1 MRETVIS
8 LDQNEVASIYR
19 FGVSILPRNALPSQT
34 QKGENMRTEYK
45 NLNGESGIEAYEIH
59 EDNNAIDIEYA
70 NGGVYTYYRANLGDI
85 HFNVICELAVAGA
98 GLNAYLNRLRN
109 RRDNRLAM
117 NASPSEVNLVN
128 VNVDAVQAAAII
140 ANLMNEH
147 NIAIT
152 LKRQ

>member
-1 MRETVIS
+1 
-8 LDQNEVASIYR
+8 
-19 FGVSILPRNALPSQT
+19 
-34 QKGENMRTEYK
+34 MRTEYK

-59 EDNNAIDIEYA
+59 EDNNTIDIEYA
-70 NGGVYTYYRANLGDI
+70 SGGVYTYYRANLGDI